1 MNDRWL
7 ALQAAIREFLH
18 PVDDDA
24 PDSDHD
30 PAVILDR
37 WVAKTFGLGGE
48 SDAPQLGL
56 VAHGNHPIARPA
68 GGRAFNRRGGNIS

>member
-1 MNDRWL
+1 MRERWL
-7 ALQAAIREFLH
+7 AFKVAIREFLH

-37 WVAKTFGLGGE
+37 WVAKALRMGGE
-48 SDAPQLGL
+48 FDAPQLGL
-56 VAHGNHPIARPA
+56 VAHGNYSIARPA
-68 GGRAFNRRGGNIS
+68 AGEQDQPTGAAP